1 MSADSW
7 NADFLP
13 RTTLEALGFKALGR
27 DVLVH
32 STCVLRNCGAI
43 ALGDGVRID
52 PFTVVSVAGGA
63 EIGAFTH
70 IAAHCL
76 LTGAEAIV
84 IGAFSGLSHG
94 GKILSA
100 TAEFSGG
107 GLAPPMIPADFRC
120 DRAAPVRLGDHAL
133 IGANSV
139 VLPGADLGDGAAF
152 GALALIK
159 GRHEPWTLNAGAP
172 AKKIGMRD
180 RDSVL
185 AAEKSFRA
193 SLA

>member
-1 MSADSW
+1 MSAGNW

-13 RTTLEALGFKALGR
+13 RATLESLGFKALGR

-32 STCVLRNCGAI
+32 STCVLRNCARI
-43 ALGDGVRID
+43 SLGDGVRVD
-52 PFTVVSVAGGA
+52 PFTVVSVGGA
-63 EIGAFTH
+63 LEIGAFTH

-76 LTGAEAIV
+76 LTGAERIV

-100 TAEFSGG
+100 TTDFSGG
-107 GLAPPMIPADFRC
+107 GLAPPMIPEEFRC
-120 DRAAPVRLGDHAL
+120 DRAAPVRLGNHAL

-139 VLPGADLGDGAAF
+139 VLPGADLGDGATF

-159 GRHEPWTLNAGAP
+159 GRHDPWTLNAGAP

-185 AAEKSFRA
+185 AAEKKFLESRR
-193 SLA
+193 